1 MSRRSS
7 GSEDEDTLLGS
18 KSESLSLPMMEKRR
32 ANLGIIQLSLV
43 ALLSSVI
50 SVAVSLIVWKSVQPR
65 AGLREDF
72 KLLPGLDIPPR
83 RQNPLHFALVASFTT
98 NGRS

>member
-18 KSESLSLPMMEKRR
+18 KSESLSLQVMEKRR
-32 ANLGIIQLSLV
+32 ASLGIIQLSLV

-65 AGLREDF
+65 ASLREDV

-83 RQNPLHFALVASFTT
+83 RQTPLHFDVFSSVPTD
-98 NGRS
+98 GIS

>member
-18 KSESLSLPMMEKRR
+18 KSEDLPLHRMKKSRESLIWVQF
-32 ANLGIIQLSLV
+32 ALV
-43 ALLSSVI
+43 ALLNSVI
-50 SVAVSLIVWKSVQPR
+50 SVAVSLVVWKAVQPK
-65 AGLREDF
+65 AGVREDV

-83 RQNPLHFALVASFTT
+83 KN
-98 NGRS
+98 NC

>member
-18 KSESLSLPMMEKRR
+18 KSEGPPLQRMEKRR
-32 ANLGIIQLSLV
+32 ANLTWIQFALV

-50 SVAVSLIVWKSVQPR
+50 SVAVSLIVWRAVQPK
-65 AGLREDF
+65 AGTREDVQF
-72 KLLPGLDIPPR
+72 LPGLDIPPR
-83 RQNPLHFALVASFTT
+83 KT
-98 NGRS
+98 NYYHEISCVSAN